1 MTIATR
7 RAGPPVVRD
16 EAGLAGLRARGVT
29 RALTLWPEWLAVG
42 LKLDKFTAG
51 GENRPRPPPASIMGT
66 RIALHAGKYV
76 GGRAGG
82 FNEGMSAVITTAQA
96 AGWVTDLVA
105 DGVGDS
111 GILAFIKG
119 PAASPTRVLISIP
132 DGIVTSAIVATA
144 KVAGYMPPVFHPTS
158 RPWRVT
164 STEAAPSYL
173 WLFTNIEIL
182 DKPIACPGMQGVW
195 PL

>member
-1 MTIATR
+1 MTSEAR

-16 EAGLAGLRARGVT
+16 EAGLAGLRERGVT

-51 GENRPRPPPASIMGT
+51 GENRPRPPPASIVGT
-66 RIALHAGKYV
+66 RIAMHAGKYV

-82 FNEGMSAVITTAQA
+82 FNEGMC
-96 AGWVTDLVA
+96 
-105 DGVGDS
+105 
-111 GILAFIKG
+111 AFIET
-119 PAASPTRVLISIP
+119 AHASGWGTTIFGENADPNRGELLFEKSGHAVRVSIP
-132 DGIVTSAIVATA
+132 GGIVTSAIVATA
-144 KVAGYMPPVFHPTS
+144 KVAGYMPPVYHPTS
-158 RPWRVT
+158 TPWRVV
-164 STEAAPSYL
+164 STEAATVYL

-195 PL
+195 PV